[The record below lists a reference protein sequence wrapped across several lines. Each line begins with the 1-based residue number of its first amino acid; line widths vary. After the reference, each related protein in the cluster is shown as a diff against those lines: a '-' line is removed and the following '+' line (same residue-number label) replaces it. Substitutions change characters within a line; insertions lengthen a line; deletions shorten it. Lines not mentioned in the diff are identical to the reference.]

1 MMPQVTHKSIKS
13 GNEFGLKRLLTSKEA
28 AEYLGISPK
37 TLWVWSRGGLIPMV
51 HFEGTRVKYD
61 IRDIERVI
69 ENNKIFEK

>member
-1 MMPQVTHKSIKS
+1 MPHLQDKSRKS
-13 GNEFGLKRLLTSKEA
+13 GNDPGLKRLFTAKET

-37 TLWVWSRGGLIPMV
+37 TLWVWSRSGLIPMV